1 MDYQYKSNQDIALLD
16 IIQRLEQGNVLIK
29 IEQQSTTSTLDKRA
43 LSIAIT
49 HLETAQLWL
58 ANSRPD

>member
-1 MDYQYKSNQDIALLD
+1 MNTTKDDRVVLDVIAALERGNLD
-16 IIQRLEQGNVLIK
+16 IKRAQADPESR
-29 IEQQSTTSTLDKRA
+29 LDKRA

-58 ANSRPD
+58 ANSRPVF